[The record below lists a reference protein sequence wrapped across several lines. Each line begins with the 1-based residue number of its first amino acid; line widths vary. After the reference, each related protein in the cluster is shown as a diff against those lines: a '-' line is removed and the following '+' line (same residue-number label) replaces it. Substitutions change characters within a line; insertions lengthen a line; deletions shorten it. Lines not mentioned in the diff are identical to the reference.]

1 MRRNHEIPFPTR
13 FLRRKPTLKDWCE
26 YWLATN
32 AVKRPKAKKED
43 ASSLA
48 LHVYPTLGHKR
59 LNDITVF
66 DIRLLVAQW
75 ADTVMPRTVHRR
87 YAVLRAA
94 LNSAVDLE
102 ILDRSPCRRVKLPT
116 TAPAFAY
123 ALQPHE
129 VALVADAVGARYRV
143 MVFTAAMLGLR
154 FCECAGLRVGRLDLV
169 NETISIEEG
178 FVEAE
183 NGRLHSNPPKSQ
195 AGQRTMCL
203 PPSLTTMLRA
213 HLDEYD
219 VDDED
224 ALVFTSPTGGPL
236 RYSNFRK
243 RVWRPAIARLELPP
257 IGFHDLRR
265 TNATVLVQR
274 GVDLKT
280 AQIRLGHADPA
291 LTLRI
296 YAQPTNDGDRA
307 AAVLIDEHFA
317 GVIVEQQSSRAEGTG
332 GAVEP

>member
-1 MRRNHEIPFPTR
+1 VRRTHETPFPTG

-59 LNDITVF
+59 LDDITVF

-75 ADTVMPRTVHRR
+75 ADSVMPRTVHRR

-94 LNSAVDLE
+94 LNAAVDLE

-116 TAPAFAY
+116 SAPAFAY
-123 ALQPHE
+123 ALQAHE
-129 VALVADAVGARYRV
+129 VALVADAVGRRSRV

-169 NETISIEEG
+169 NESIAIEEG

-183 NGRLHSNPPKSQ
+183 NGRLYSNPPKSR
-195 AGQRTMCL
+195 AGRRTMCL
-203 PPSLTTMLRA
+203 PSSLAVMLRE
-213 HLDEYD
+213 HLDEHRVD

-243 RVWRPAIARLELPP
+243 RVWRPAIARLGLPS

-307 AAVLIDEHFA
+307 AARLIDEHFA
-317 GVIVEQQSSRAEGTG
+317 
-332 GAVEP
+332 AVLS

>member
-1 MRRNHEIPFPTR
+1 VRRNHETPFPTG
-13 FLRRKPTLKDWCE
+13 FLRRKPTLKEWCE
-26 YWLATN
+26 YWLDTN

-43 ASSLA
+43 RSSLE

-59 LNDITVF
+59 LDDITVF

-94 LNSAVDLE
+94 INAAVDLE
-102 ILDRSPCRRVKLPT
+102 ILDRSPCRRVRLAT
-116 TAPAFAY
+116 SAPAFAY
-123 ALQPHE
+123 ALQPDE
-129 VALVADAVGARYRV
+129 VALVANAVGPRYRA

-169 NETISIEEG
+169 SEKVSIDEG
-178 FVEAE
+178 IVEAE
-183 NGRLHSNPPKSQ
+183 NGRLYSNPPKSQ
-195 AGQRTMCL
+195 AGRRTMCL
-203 PPSLTTMLRA
+203 PSSLVTMLTE
-213 HLDEYD
+213 HLDRSAID
-219 VDDED
+219 VED
-224 ALVFTSPTGGPL
+224 QQALVFTSPTGGPL

-243 RVWRPAIARLELPP
+243 RVWRPAIATLELPA

-274 GVDLKT
+274 NVDLKT
-280 AQIRLGHADPA
+280 AQIRLGHSDPA

-296 YAQPTNDGDRA
+296 YAQPTDDGDRA
-307 AAVLIDEHFA
+307 AAALIDDHFA
-317 GVIVEQQSSRAEGTG
+317 SAVTATSLLGT
-332 GAVEP
+332 A

>member
-1 MRRNHEIPFPTR
+1 
-13 FLRRKPTLKDWCE
+13 
-26 YWLATN
+26 
-32 AVKRPKAKKED
+32 
-43 ASSLA
+43 
-48 LHVYPTLGHKR
+48 
-59 LNDITVF
+59 
-66 DIRLLVAQW
+66 
-75 ADTVMPRTVHRR
+75 MP
-87 YAVLRAA
+87 ARAA
-94 LNSAVDLE
+94 AD
-102 ILDRSPCRRVKLPT
+102 DG
-116 TAPAFAY
+116 APAFAY

-129 VALVADAVGARYRV
+129 VALVAEAVGARYRA

-169 NETISIEEG
+169 NETISVEEG

-183 NGRLHSNPPKSQ
+183 NGRLYSNPPKSQ
-195 AGQRTMCL
+195 AGRRTMCL
-203 PPSLTTMLRA
+203 PRSMTMMLRA
-213 HLDEYD
+213 HLDEHDVD

-243 RVWRPAIARLELPP
+243 RVWRPAIARLELPS

-274 GVDLKT
+274 GVDMKT
-280 AQIRLGHADPA
+280 AQIRLGHSDPV

-307 AAVLIDEHFA
+307 AAALIDDHFSCVMAETPTSLRAQGA
-317 GVIVEQQSSRAEGTG
+317 GRPDER
-332 GAVEP
+332 